1 MSKGNW
7 QTHKQKMPL
16 KSGNTVT
23 EKIEKYIA
31 VWESR
36 CYSSGLPDEVPPLL
50 AQTLR
55 VPSYKAIAM
64 AILRNNP
71 NELGF
76 DVIPPAW
83 VAQLHSDQEELFG

>member
-7 QTHKQKMPL
+7 QTIKQHMPL
-16 KSGNTVT
+16 NSGNTITAKV
-23 EKIEKYIA
+23 EKYIHA
-31 VWESR
+31 WESR
-36 CYSSGLPDEVPPLL
+36 CYSDGIPEEVPPLL

-55 VPSYKAIAM
+55 APSYKAIAI

-76 DVIPPAW
+76 SIKSPLDIDAVIG
-83 VAQLHSDQEELFG
+83 VRKLL